1 MYITLGSQY
10 NKMTREKKRKERKE
24 GKQKSR
30 KKGKDR
36 GREGGKGKERREEGV
51 WEGEKVNRKNTR
63 AIEAGI
69 LKQKNL
75 SIIYTLHMD
84 F

>member
-30 KKGKDR
+30 EKGKDR
-36 GREGGKGKERREEGV
+36 GREGGKGRGRREGKRV
-51 WEGEKVNRKNTR
+51 LGKGKRSTEK
-63 AIEAGI
+63 IQEQ
-69 LKQKNL
+69 LKQE
-75 SIIYTLHMD
+75 Y
-84 F
+84 

>member
-51 WEGEKVNRKNTR
+51 GEGKRSTEK
-63 AIEAGI
+63 IQEQ
-69 LKQKNL
+69 LKQE
-75 SIIYTLHMD
+75 Y
-84 F
+84 